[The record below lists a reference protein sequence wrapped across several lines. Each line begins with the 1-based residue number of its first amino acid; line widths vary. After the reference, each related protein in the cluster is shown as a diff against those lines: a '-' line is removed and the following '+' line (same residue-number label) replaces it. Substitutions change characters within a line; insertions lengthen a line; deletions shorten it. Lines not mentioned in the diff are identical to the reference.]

1 MIALSV
7 EESRNPIRV
16 VVISGL
22 SGSGK
27 STAIR
32 ALEDIGFFCIDNL
45 PIVLLPKLTE
55 LFPNSGGEI
64 EQIALVVDARESRF
78 LGQFQETIDR
88 IRADGSRVEVMFLEC
103 SDKIL
108 IRRYNETRRRH
119 PLDPG
124 GSVEEGIRRE
134 RLLLQS
140 LSQAADQVFDTTD
153 LDPHQLRRMIQE
165 HFTRIQPGHEMG
177 LVLVSFGFKYGIPA
191 QADLVFDVRFLPN
204 PYFVADL
211 KHKDGTDDQVASYV
225 LSDENAGIFLERLSG
240 FITDFRPLYD
250 REGKSYLT
258 VGIGCTGGR
267 HRSVAIVEEMR
278 RRLDPAGG
286 RASGRASR
294 PVLVRHR
301 DVNR

>member
-1 MIALSV
+1 MGATNI
-7 EESRNPIRV
+7 EEGRHPIRV

-45 PIVLLPKLTE
+45 PVVLLPKLIE
-55 LFPNSGGEI
+55 LFPSSGDEI

-78 LGQFQETIDR
+78 LDQFQENIDR
-88 IRADGSRVEVMFLEC
+88 IRAEGSRVEVVFLEC
-103 SDKIL
+103 SDKML

-119 PLDPG
+119 PLAPDGP
-124 GSVEEGIRRE
+124 VEEGIQRE
-134 RLLLQS
+134 RQLLQA
-140 LSQAADQVFDTTD
+140 LKRAASQVFDTSD
-153 LDPHQLRRMIQE
+153 LNPHQLRQMVQE
-165 HFTRIQPGHEMG
+165 RYTRIQPGHEMN
-177 LVLVSFGFKYGIPA
+177 LVLVSFGFKYGVPA
-191 QADLVFDVRFLPN
+191 QADLVFDARFLPN
-204 PYFVADL
+204 PYFIADL
-211 KHKDGTDDQVASYV
+211 KHKDGTDSKVASYV
-225 LSDENAGIFLERLSG
+225 MGDRNAEAFLERILG

-267 HRSVAIVEEMR
+267 HRSVALVEEIN
-278 RRLDPAGG
+278 RRLDPSGG
-286 RASGRASR
+286 

-301 DVNR
+301 DMGR

>member
-1 MIALSV
+1 MIAANMD
-7 EESRNPIRV
+7 ESRYPIRV

-45 PIVLLPKLTE
+45 PVVLLPKLIE
-55 LFPNSGGEI
+55 LFPSSGGEI
-64 EQIALVVDARESRF
+64 EQIALVVDAREPRF
-78 LGQFQETIDR
+78 LDHFRENIDR
-88 IRADGSRVEVMFLEC
+88 IRTEGSRVEVLFLEC

-119 PLDPG
+119 PLAPD

-134 RLLLQS
+134 RELLQS
-140 LSQAADQVFDTTD
+140 LKQAAGQVFDTTD
-153 LDPHQLRRMIQE
+153 LNPHQLRQMVQE
-165 HFTRIQPGHEMG
+165 HFIRVQSGHEMN
-177 LVLVSFGFKYGIPA
+177 LVLVSFGFKHGIPA
-191 QADLVFDVRFLPN
+191 QADLVFDARFLPN

-211 KHKDGTDDQVASYV
+211 RNKNGTDPQVASYV
-225 LSDENAGIFLERLSG
+225 LNDGDAKMFLERLAG

-267 HRSVAIVEEMR
+267 HRSVAIVEEIR
-278 RRLDPAGG
+278 SRLDPPRCG
-286 RASGRASR
+286 
-294 PVLVRHR
+294 
-301 DVNR
+301 

>member
-1 MIALSV
+1 MDEI
-7 EESRNPIRV
+7 RHPIRV

-45 PIVLLPKLTE
+45 PVVLLPKLIE
-55 LFPNSGGEI
+55 LFPSSGDEI

-78 LGQFQETIDR
+78 LDQFQENIDR
-88 IRADGSRVEVMFLEC
+88 IRAEGSRVEVLFLEC
-103 SDKIL
+103 SDKML

-119 PLDPG
+119 PLAPDGP
-124 GSVEEGIRRE
+124 VEEGIQLE
-134 RLLLQS
+134 RKILQA
-140 LSQAADQVFDTTD
+140 LKQAASQVFDTSD
-153 LDPHQLRRMIQE
+153 LNPHQLRQMVRE
-165 HFTRIQPGHEMG
+165 RYTRILPGHEMS

-191 QADLVFDVRFLPN
+191 QADLVFDARFLPN
-204 PYFVADL
+204 PYFIADL
-211 KHKDGTDDQVASYV
+211 KDKDGTDSKVASYV
-225 LSDENAGIFLERLSG
+225 MGDANAEVFLERILG

-267 HRSVAIVEEMR
+267 HRSVALVEEIN
-278 RRLDPAGG
+278 RRLDPSGG
-286 RASGRASR
+286 

-301 DVNR
+301 DMGR